1 MSDSTIDDA
10 IRLLEIGKGNSERLK
25 NIIESF
31 ETRSLIRLE
40 DRKYVEALVQQYLTP
55 RHRITI
61 KKIEPIRKQ
70 QSNFPKTKKSTKPE
84 FQFKKEDIDSDVK
97 ITSDKIDLHSIKKR
111 ICDECGNENSDKNNF
126 CNNCGKRLSGTAKLD
141 NTSDTTTNEVKQETA
156 FQKYEREYLKRQTQ
170 TKSDENTI
178 EEKFIEYIEAKPT
191 KDKKSN
197 KKFVGIGIG
206 IVAIII
212 IAGGAA
218 LMADNT
224 GFTAETENVDRAT
237 CDNKPLLVST
247 TKIPGFPNPE
257 KDLQYYL
264 DRYNNEPNYKDWF
277 DRNFPGQTIQE
288 VLVVPSSDF
297 NKSKIPGFPN
307 PEKDLQYYLDRYNN
321 EPNYKDWFD
330 RNFPGQ
336 TIQEVVC

>member
-237 CDNKPLLVST
+237 CDNKLLLVST

-288 VLVVPSSDF
+288 V
-297 NKSKIPGFPN
+297 
-307 PEKDLQYYLDRYNN
+307 
-321 EPNYKDWFD
+321 
-330 RNFPGQ
+330 
-336 TIQEVVC
+336 VC